1 MKADV
6 EKDHLN
12 DKPLD
17 QVEQTKVSVGR
28 QLLEEICVQ
37 FIFYAVFLGICFLIG
52 NVYFAY
58 VAFGVGALFLILP
71 FAMLVYFIAKK
82 YVKKQRLN
90 YQKAQQNKK

>member
-1 MKADV
+1 M
-6 EKDHLN
+6 KDHPQEN
-12 DKPLD
+12 EPSKQPTCR
-17 QVEQTKVSVGR
+17 QVCTAFFGELVG
-28 QLLEEICVQ
+28 QLVL
-37 FIFYAVFLGICFLIG
+37 FGAFFLIT

-90 YQKAQQNKK
+90 YQKAQQNEK

>member
-1 MKADV
+1 MKEYPD
-6 EKDHLN
+6 ET
-12 DKPLD
+12 
-17 QVEQTKVSVGR
+17 EQTKKPTWLDYVAEGCGELVG
-28 QLLEEICVQ
+28 QLVL
-37 FIFYAVFLGICFLIG
+37 FGAFFLIT

-58 VAFGVGALFLILP
+58 IVFGVGALFLILP

>member
-1 MKADV
+1 MKEYPD
-6 EKDHLN
+6 ET
-12 DKPLD
+12 
-17 QVEQTKVSVGR
+17 EQTKKPTWLDYVAEGCGELVG
-28 QLLEEICVQ
+28 QLVL
-37 FIFYAVFLGICFLIG
+37 FGAFFLIA

-90 YQKAQQNKK
+90 YQKAQQNEK

>member
-1 MKADV
+1 MKESPD
-6 EKDHLN
+6 ET
-12 DKPLD
+12 
-17 QVEQTKVSVGR
+17 EQTKKPTWLDYVAEGCGELVG
-28 QLLEEICVQ
+28 QLVL
-37 FIFYAVFLGICFLIG
+37 FGAFFLIT

-90 YQKAQQNKK
+90 YQKAQQNEK

>member
-1 MKADV
+1 MQ
-6 EKDHLN
+6 EYPN
-12 DKPLD
+12 ET
-17 QVEQTKVSVGR
+17 EQTKKPTWLDYVAEGCGELVG
-28 QLLEEICVQ
+28 QLVL
-37 FIFYAVFLGICFLIG
+37 FGAFFLIT

-90 YQKAQQNKK
+90 YQKAQQNEK

>member
-1 MKADV
+1 MKEYPD
-6 EKDHLN
+6 ET
-12 DKPLD
+12 
-17 QVEQTKVSVGR
+17 EQTKKPTWLDYVAEGCGELVG
-28 QLLEEICVQ
+28 QLVL
-37 FIFYAVFLGICFLIG
+37 FGAFFLIT

-90 YQKAQQNKK
+90 YQKAQQNEK